1 MISEK
6 EFLAR
11 LPHSV
16 SHWLGYRENAPK
28 PPPKYLVHFWSF
40 IAAFCG
46 LCVVQAIFNYSSYFI
61 ERGVPGIIA
70 SYGASAVLVYGAIE
84 SPLAQPRALIGGHF
98 LSALVGIC
106 ITKLFSLMPNEEKFN
121 SLRWL
126 AASLS
131 SAVAVVVMQVTE
143 TTHPP
148 AGATALLPAVDEAVW
163 ALSWYYLPIVLL
175 SSTMILGVALVVN
188 NIQRRY
194 PVFWISPP
202 AAKPVLPQAS
212 NSK

>member
-6 EFLAR
+6 DLLGR
-11 LPHSV
+11 LPQSV

-28 PPPKYLVHFWSF
+28 PPAKYLVHFWSF

-61 ERGVPGIIA
+61 ERGVPGLVA
-70 SYGASAVLVYGAIE
+70 SYGASAVLVYGSIE
-84 SPLAQPRALIGGHF
+84 APLAQPRALIGGHF

-131 SAVAVVVMQVTE
+131 SAVAIVVMQITE

-163 ALSWYYLPIVLL
+163 ALSWYYLPVVLL
-175 SSTMILGVALVVN
+175 SSTMILVVALILN

-194 PVFWISPP
+194 PVFWINPP
-202 AAKPVLPQAS
+202 AAKPVLPKV
-212 NSK
+212 SK